1 MMKKKARRI
10 GILTSG
16 GDCPGL
22 NAVIRAVTKKAIHE
36 FGYEVIGIKDGFEGL
51 AFNRHLK
58 LNETDVSGILN
69 LGGTILGTTN
79 RANPYKYPVESN
91 GKVLYK
97 DLSARVIKNVRK
109 LKINGLVCI
118 GGDGTLDTAY
128 RLSLQGVAVIG
139 VPKTIDNDVKGTDI
153 TFGFDTAVHIA
164 TEGIDRL
171 HTTAES
177 QHRIMIL
184 EVMGRSAGWI
194 ALYAGL
200 AGGGDIILIP
210 EIPYHVASVA
220 QHIKNRRKKG
230 KKFTILVVAE
240 GAKPFGGK
248 VTVQRMVKDASQP
261 IRLGGVSFVIGQEL
275 EKLTG
280 IETRNVVMGH
290 LQRGGS
296 PSPFDRILGTQLGSK
311 AVEYIVQGHFGC
323 MVGVKDNH
331 LVKVPLSKV
340 AQGPRHVPVDH
351 PLIKDAMALGTC
363 FGAHRP
369 HDGHSQ
375 VLAAHSQMFG
385 D

>member
-1 MMKKKARRI
+1 MKARRI

-36 FGYEVIGIKDGFEGL
+36 FGLQVIGIKDGFEGL
-51 AFNRHLK
+51 LFNRHRK
-58 LNETDVSGILN
+58 LNEKDVSGILTV
-69 LGGTILGTTN
+69 GGTILGTTN
-79 RANPYKYPVESN
+79 RANPYKYPVESKT
-91 GKVLYK
+91 KVVYTDFSVK
-97 DLSARVIKNVRK
+97 VIENLRK
-109 LKINGLVCI
+109 LKIDGLVCI
-118 GGDGTLDTAY
+118 GGDGTLETAH
-128 RLSLQGVAVIG
+128 RLSLQGAPVIG
-139 VPKTIDNDVKGTDI
+139 LPKTIDNDVKGTDI
-153 TFGFDTAVHIA
+153 AFGFDTAVHIA

-177 QHRIMIL
+177 QHRIMVL

-200 AGGGDIILIP
+200 AGGGDVILIP
-210 EIPYHVASVA
+210 EIPYQVASVA

-240 GAKPFGGK
+240 GARPIGGK
-248 VTVQRMVKDASQP
+248 VTVQRIVKDGSDP
-261 IRLGGVSFVIGQEL
+261 VRLGGVSFVIGQEL

-311 AVEYIVQGHFGC
+311 AVDFIVQGHFGC
-323 MVGVKDNH
+323 MVGVKDGH

-351 PLIKDAMALGTC
+351 FLIKDARALGTC
-363 FGAHRP
+363 FG
-369 HDGHSQ
+369 
-375 VLAAHSQMFG
+375 V
-385 D
+385 

>member
-1 MMKKKARRI
+1 MIKKKVRKI

-36 FGYEVIGIKDGFEGL
+36 HGYEVTGFKDGFEGL
-51 AFNRHLK
+51 IFNKHLK
-58 LNETDVSGILN
+58 LNERIVSGILN

-79 RANPYKYPVESN
+79 RANPYKYPVESQDN
-91 GKVLYK
+91 ISYK
-97 DLSARVIKNVRK
+97 DLSSQAIKNLSK
-109 LKINGLVCI
+109 LRIDCLVCI
-118 GGDGTLDTAY
+118 GGDGTLDTAH
-128 RLSLQGVAVIG
+128 RLSLQGVPIIG

-200 AGGGDIILIP
+200 AGGGDIILLP
-210 EIPYHVASVA
+210 EIPYDLSQIA
-220 QHIKNRRKKG
+220 QHIKGRRKNG
-230 KKFTILVVAE
+230 KRFTILVVAE
-240 GAKPFGGK
+240 GARPIGGD
-248 VTVQRMVKDASQP
+248 VVVQRMVNDGSTP
-261 IRLGGVSFVIGQEL
+261 VRLGGVSLVIGQEL
-275 EKLTG
+275 ERLTG

-311 AVEYIVQGHFGC
+311 AVDFVAQGLSGC
-323 MVGVKDNH
+323 MVGVQDNH
-331 LVKVPLSKV
+331 LVKVSLSKV
-340 AQGPRHVPVDH
+340 AQGSRLVPLNH
-351 PLIKDAMALGTC
+351 PIIQDARALGTC
-363 FGAHRP
+363 FG
-369 HDGHSQ
+369 DGK
-375 VLAAHSQMFG
+375 
-385 D
+385 

>member
-1 MMKKKARRI
+1 MAKKKAYRI

-36 FGYEVIGIKDGFEGL
+36 YAYEVIGIKDGFEGL
-51 AFNRHLK
+51 LYNRHRK
-58 LNETDVSGILN
+58 LNEEDVSGILT

-79 RANPYKYPVESN
+79 RANPYKYPVESK
-91 GKVLYK
+91 GKVVYT
-97 DLSARVIKNVRK
+97 DLSGQVIKNLRE
-109 LKINGLVCI
+109 LKIDGLVCI
-118 GGDGTLDTAY
+118 GGDGTLNTTH
-128 RLSLQGVAVIG
+128 RLSIQGVPVVG
-139 VPKTIDNDVKGTDI
+139 VPKTVDNDVRGTDI

-177 QHRIMIL
+177 HHRIMIL
-184 EVMGRSAGWI
+184 EVMGRCAGWI

-200 AGGGDIILIP
+200 AGGGDVILIP
-210 EIPYHVASVA
+210 EIPYDLSQIVR
-220 QHIKNRRKKG
+220 HIKNRRKKG
-230 KKFTILVVAE
+230 KRFTILVVAE
-240 GAKPFGGK
+240 GAKPIGGN
-248 VTVQRMVKDASQP
+248 VVVQRMVKDGSEP
-261 IRLGGVSFVIGQEL
+261 VRLGGVSFVIGQEL

-311 AVEYIVQGHFGC
+311 AVDFIARGQFGC
-323 MVGVKDNH
+323 MAGVKDNH

-340 AQGPRHVPVDH
+340 ARGSRLVPVDH
-351 PLIKDAMALGTC
+351 PLIKDARDLGTC
-363 FGAHRP
+363 FG
-369 HDGHSQ
+369 D
-375 VLAAHSQMFG
+375 
-385 D
+385 

>member
-1 MMKKKARRI
+1 MSYKKIRRI

-36 FGYEVIGIKDGFEGL
+36 YAYEVIGIKDGYEGL
-51 AFNRHLK
+51 LFNRYRK
-58 LNETDVSGILN
+58 LGEGDVSGILTM
-69 LGGTILGTTN
+69 GGTILGTTN
-79 RANPYKYPVESN
+79 RANPYKYPVEGA
-91 GKVLYK
+91 GKVAYK
-97 DLSARVIKNVRK
+97 DLSAQVIVNLRK
-109 LKINGLVCI
+109 LKIDGLVCI
-118 GGDGTLDTAY
+118 GGDGTLDTAH
-128 RLSLQGVAVIG
+128 RLFLKGVPVIG

-164 TEGIDRL
+164 TEGLDRL

-210 EIPYHVASVA
+210 EIPYDISQIAR
-220 QHIKNRRKKG
+220 HIKERHKKG
-230 KKFTILVVAE
+230 KRFTILVVAE
-240 GAKPFGGK
+240 GARPAGGK
-248 VTVQRMVKDASQP
+248 VTIQRIVKDGSEP

-275 EKLTG
+275 EKMTG

-296 PSPFDRILGTQLGSK
+296 PSPFDRILGTQLGAK
-311 AVEYIVQGHFGC
+311 AVDFITRGDFGC
-323 MVGVKDNH
+323 MVGVKNNH
-331 LVKVPLSKV
+331 LIKVPLSKV
-340 AQGPRHVPVDH
+340 AKGQRLVPLDH
-351 PLIKDAMALGTC
+351 SLIKDARALGTC
-363 FGAHRP
+363 FGDRT
-369 HDGHSQ
+369 
-375 VLAAHSQMFG
+375 
-385 D
+385 

>member
-1 MMKKKARRI
+1 MIKKKARRI

-36 FGYEVIGIKDGFEGL
+36 FGFEVIGIKDGFEGL
-51 AFNRHLK
+51 LYNRHLK
-58 LNETDVSGILN
+58 LNERDVSGILT

-79 RANPYKYPVESN
+79 RANPYKYPVESKD
-91 GKVLYK
+91 KVVYT
-97 DLSARVIKNVRK
+97 DLSAQVIENLRK
-109 LKINGLVCI
+109 LKIDGLVCI
-118 GGDGTLDTAY
+118 GGDGTLDSAH
-128 RLSLQGVAVIG
+128 RLSLQGVPVIG

-177 QHRIMIL
+177 QHRIMVL

-210 EIPYHVASVA
+210 EIPYDLSQIA

-240 GAKPFGGK
+240 GAKPIGGK
-248 VTVQRMVKDASQP
+248 VTVQRMVKDGSEP
-261 IRLGGVSFVIGQEL
+261 VRLGGVSLVIGQEL

-290 LQRGGS
+290 LQRGGP

-311 AVEYIVQGHFGC
+311 AVDYIAQGQFGC

-340 AQGPRHVPVDH
+340 AQGPRQVPVDH
-351 PLIKDAMALGTC
+351 SLIKDARALGTC
-363 FGAHRP
+363 FG
-369 HDGHSQ
+369 G
-375 VLAAHSQMFG
+375 
-385 D
+385 

>member
-1 MMKKKARRI
+1 
-10 GILTSG
+10 
-16 GDCPGL
+16 L

-36 FGYEVIGIKDGFEGL
+36 FGFEVIGIKDGFEGL
-51 AFNRHLK
+51 LYNRHRK
-58 LNETDVSGILN
+58 LNEGDVSGILTM
-69 LGGTILGTTN
+69 GGTILGTTN
-79 RANPYKYPVESN
+79 RANPYKYPVGS
-91 GKVLYK
+91 GSRTVYA
-97 DLSARVIKNVRK
+97 DLSDQVIKNVRK
-109 LKINGLVCI
+109 LKIDGLVCI
-118 GGDGTLDTAY
+118 GGDGTLDTTH
-128 RLSLQGVAVIG
+128 RLSVQGVAVVG

-177 QHRIMIL
+177 QHRIMVL

-210 EIPYHVASVA
+210 EIPYDLFQIA

-230 KKFTILVVAE
+230 KRFTIVVVAE
-240 GAKPFGGK
+240 GARPSGGK
-248 VTVQRMVKDASQP
+248 VTVQRRVKDGSEP
-261 IRLGGVSFVIGQEL
+261 LRLGGVSFVIGQEL

-311 AVEYIVQGHFGC
+311 AVDFIAQGQFGC

-331 LVKVPLSKV
+331 LVRVPLSKV
-340 AQGPRHVPVDH
+340 ARGPRQVPVDH
-351 PLIKDAMALGTC
+351 SLIKDAKALGAC
-363 FGAHRP
+363 FG
-369 HDGHSQ
+369 
-375 VLAAHSQMFG
+375 V
-385 D
+385 

>member
-1 MMKKKARRI
+1 MKKRTRRI

-36 FGYEVIGIKDGFEGL
+36 YGYEVIGIKDGFEGL
-51 AFNRHLK
+51 LFNRHLK
-58 LNETDVSGILN
+58 LSEKDVSGILT

-79 RANPYKYPVESN
+79 RANPYKYPVES
-91 GKVLYK
+91 KDTVVYK
-97 DLSARVIKNVRK
+97 DFSGQVIENLRK
-109 LKINGLVCI
+109 LKIDRLVCI
-118 GGDGTLDTAY
+118 GGDGTLDTAH
-128 RLSLQGVAVIG
+128 RLSLQGVAVVG

-164 TEGIDRL
+164 TEGVDRL

-177 QHRIMIL
+177 HHRIMIL

-200 AGGGDIILIP
+200 AGGGDGILIP
-210 EIPYHVASVA
+210 EIPYDLNHIA
-220 QHIKNRRKKG
+220 QHIKDRRKKG
-230 KKFTILVVAE
+230 KNFTILVVSE
-240 GAKPFGGK
+240 GAKPLGGG
-248 VTVQRMVKDASQP
+248 VTVQRIVKDGSEP
-261 IRLGGVSFVIGQEL
+261 VRLGGVSFVIGREL

-280 IETRNVVMGH
+280 IETRNVVLGH

-311 AVEYIVQGHFGC
+311 AVDLIAQGELGC
-323 MVGVKDNH
+323 MAGVKNGC

-340 AQGPRHVPVDH
+340 AHGSRRVPVDH
-351 PLIKDAMALGTC
+351 SLIKDARAIGTC
-363 FGAHRP
+363 FG
-369 HDGHSQ
+369 DGR
-375 VLAAHSQMFG
+375 
-385 D
+385 

>member
-1 MMKKKARRI
+1 MIKKKACRI

-36 FGYEVIGIKDGFEGL
+36 HGYEVIGIKDGFEGL
-51 AFNRHLK
+51 LFNRHRK
-58 LNETDVSGILN
+58 LNEGDVSGILTM
-69 LGGTILGTTN
+69 GGTILGTSN
-79 RANPYKYPVESN
+79 RANPYKYLVESKGN
-91 GKVLYK
+91 VVYK
-97 DLSARVIKNVRK
+97 DFSAKAIENLHK
-109 LKINGLVCI
+109 LKIDGLVCI
-118 GGDGTLDTAY
+118 GGDGTLDTVH
-128 RLSLQGVAVIG
+128 RLSLQGVPVIG

-164 TEGIDRL
+164 TEGVDRL
-171 HTTAES
+171 HTTAQS

-210 EIPYHVASVA
+210 EIPYDLSQVA

-230 KKFTILVVAE
+230 KKFTILVTAE
-240 GAKPFGGK
+240 GARSSGGK
-248 VTVQRMVKDASQP
+248 VTVQRMVKDGSEP
-261 IRLGGVSFVIGQEL
+261 VRLGGVSFVIGQEL

-280 IETRNVVMGH
+280 IETRNVVLGH

-311 AVEYIVQGHFGC
+311 AVDFIARGQFGC
-323 MVGVKDNH
+323 MVGVKDDH

-340 AQGPRHVPVDH
+340 AQGPRQVPVDH
-351 PLIKDAMALGTC
+351 PLIKSARALGTC
-363 FGAHRP
+363 FG
-369 HDGHSQ
+369 D
-375 VLAAHSQMFG
+375 
-385 D
+385 